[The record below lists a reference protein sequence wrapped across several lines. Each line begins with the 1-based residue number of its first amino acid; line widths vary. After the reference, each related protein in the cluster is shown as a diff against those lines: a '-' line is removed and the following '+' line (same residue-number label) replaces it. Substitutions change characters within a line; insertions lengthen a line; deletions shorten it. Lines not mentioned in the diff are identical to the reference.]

1 MITFGAGIGT
11 GFWIGMGA
19 ALRNGGPFGIVFAY
33 FIESLIVYIMFIQ
46 VGEMTTYQPIHGGFI
61 NQIRLYVDDAT
72 AFAQG
77 ISFAFNWMV
86 CLAAELT
93 AGISVLKMWDTEGV
107 VTTAEY
113 IIIFFVI
120 YVLCNLW
127 PVKAYG
133 YIEYV
138 QSFVKIISM
147 AGVTLFMFV
156 STCGG
161 LPKSNGAIGYKY
173 WKNPGWIRN
182 GIKGIILALSQAG
195 FAFGGGEHIAV
206 VAGEVKHPRRFIPR
220 CTQPIFWRFC
230 IFFIG
235 NSWLITMNVPYDD
248 DMLNNNHGSLAS
260 PYIIT
265 MKRGGVKFLP
275 HLLNALILL
284 AVISCGNSSVYIASR
299 SLVACSDI
307 KLIHP
312 IFGWKDRAGR
322 PW

>member
-1 MITFGAGIGT
+1 MSDTDTKFGKSQATIGVSEITSNSDDIEANEANVNELEAHVEDVGYKRQITGRQVLMITFGAGIGT
-11 GFWIGMGA
+11 GFWIGMGS

-77 ISFAFNWMV
+77 VSFAFNWMV

-107 VTTAEY
+107 VSTAEY
-113 IIIFFVI
+113 IVIFFVI
-120 YVLCNLW
+120 YVVCNIW

-138 QSFVKIISM
+138 QSFFKIVSM
-147 AGVTLFMFV
+147 AGATLFMFI

-161 LPKSNGAIGYKY
+161 LPNSDGPIGYKY

-182 GIKGIILALSQAG
+182 GIKDVHNLSSG
-195 FAFGGGEHIAV
+195 DSV
-206 VAGEVKHPRRFIPR
+206 
-220 CTQPIFWRFC
+220 
-230 IFFIG
+230 
-235 NSWLITMNVPYDD
+235 
-248 DMLNNNHGSLAS
+248 
-260 PYIIT
+260 
-265 MKRGGVKFLP
+265 
-275 HLLNALILL
+275 
-284 AVISCGNSSVYIASR
+284 SSS
-299 SLVACSDI
+299 
-307 KLIHP
+307 
-312 IFGWKDRAGR
+312 
-322 PW
+322 